1 MKRWISCILAISAS
15 AGSCSKP
22 DPKKAEPVQS
32 VMGDNFKAT
41 GNFKWKEER
50 KTVSIFSIGSEAT
63 SDWIGHV
70 SIEEG
75 CILLSGPV
83 SRIEKGY
90 RIKIE
95 NAVPRP
101 DQVGLLPL
109 EHVDLRRSR
118 DGLEILLS
126 NGNDHPIVIPA
137 K

>member
-1 MKRWISCILAISAS
+1 
-15 AGSCSKP
+15 
-22 DPKKAEPVQS
+22 
-32 VMGDNFKAT
+32 MGDNFKAV

-50 KTVSIFSIGSEAT
+50 KIVSLFSIGSEAR
-63 SDWIGHV
+63 SDWVGHI

-83 SRIEKGY
+83 SMIEKGY

-101 DQVGLLPL
+101 DQMGLLPL
-109 EHVDLRRSR
+109 EHVDLRRSG
-118 DGLEILLS
+118 DGLEIVLS
-126 NGNDHPIVIPA
+126 NGSDHPIVIPA

>member
-1 MKRWISCILAISAS
+1 MKPWIFCILAISETD
-15 AGSCSKP
+15 GSCSKSV
-22 DPKKAEPVQS
+22 PKKAEPVQS
-32 VMGDNFKAT
+32 VMGDNFKAA

-63 SDWIGHV
+63 SDWVGHI

-83 SRIEKGY
+83 TRIEEGY
-90 RIKIE
+90 RINIE

-118 DGLEILLS
+118 DGLEIVLS
-126 NGNDHPIVIPA
+126 NGSDHPIVISA

>member
-1 MKRWISCILAISAS
+1 M
-15 AGSCSKP
+15 
-22 DPKKAEPVQS
+22 QS
-32 VMGDNFKAT
+32 VLGDNFKAV

-63 SDWIGHV
+63 SDWVGHI
-70 SIEEG
+70 SIHEN

-83 SRIEKGY
+83 SRVEKGY

-109 EHVDLRRSR
+109 EHVDLRRSGA
-118 DGLEILLS
+118 GLEIVLS
-126 NGNDHPIVIPA
+126 NGSDHPIVIPA